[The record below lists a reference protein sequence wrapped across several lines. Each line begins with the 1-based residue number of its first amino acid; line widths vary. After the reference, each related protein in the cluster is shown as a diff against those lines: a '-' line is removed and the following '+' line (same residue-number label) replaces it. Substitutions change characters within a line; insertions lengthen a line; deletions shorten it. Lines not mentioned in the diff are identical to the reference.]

1 MLRLA
6 GMERHDFT
14 GRLAWLR
21 SQLAA
26 RDLEAHLV
34 SGPENRRYLSGFT
47 ATDELLTETS
57 GYLLITREHAFL
69 LTDFRYREWALAEA
83 VGWQVVIYQK
93 SLGET
98 LAEVLAEEGIRR
110 LGFEPAYLS
119 VRQYERL
126 TQAAAQA
133 GLKVE
138 WLPQES
144 LVEQAREIKEP
155 AEVAAIREALRLTE
169 GVLTEVAGL
178 LAPGLTE
185 GQVAWEIEKRLREAG
200 AEGLAFAPIVAA
212 GKNSAR
218 PHHRPGDTPLRPGEP
233 IIIDL
238 GCRVAGYC
246 SDLTRTFILGE
257 PTPRFREI
265 YDLVRRAQRRA
276 EAGLRAGLT
285 SDAAD
290 ALGREVIRQAGYGEF
305 FGHSL
310 GHGVGLAVHEAP
322 SLSPHADRATVLKA
336 GSVVTVEP
344 GIYLPEW
351 GGVRLENLVIL
362 HDTHAEV
369 LTRMGYYEW

>member
-1 MLRLA
+1 MRGQEHA
-6 GMERHDFT
+6 Q
-14 GRLAWLR
+14 RLAWLR
-21 SQLAA
+21 AQLAA
-26 RDLEAHLV
+26 RELDAHLV

-47 ATDELLTETS
+47 AADELLTETS
-57 GYLLITREHAFL
+57 GYLLITREQALL
-69 LTDFRYREWALAEA
+69 LTDFRYREWAQAEA
-83 VGWQVVIYQK
+83 AGFQVVIYQK

-126 TQAAAQA
+126 TQAAAEA
-133 GLKVE
+133 GLRVE
-138 WLPQES
+138 WLPQDN
-144 LVEQAREIKEP
+144 LVEQARECKDP

-169 GVLTEVAGL
+169 RVLGEVAGL

-185 GQVAWEIEKRLREAG
+185 RQVAWEIEKRLREAG

-212 GKNSAR
+212 GTNSAR
-218 PHHRPGDTPLRPGEP
+218 PHHRPGDTPLAAGEP

-246 SDLTRTFILGE
+246 SDLTRTFILGG

-265 YDLVRRAQRRA
+265 YGLVRRAQRRA
-276 EAGLRAGLT
+276 EAGLKAGLK

-322 SLSPHADRATVLKA
+322 SLSPHAERATVLRA

-344 GIYLPEW
+344 GIYLPDW
-351 GGVRLENLVIL
+351 GGVRLENLVL
-362 HDTHAEV
+362 LNETHAEV
-369 LTRMGYYEW
+369 LTAMGYYDWEA

>member
-1 MLRLA
+1 
-6 GMERHDFT
+6 MELHEFT
-14 GRLAWLR
+14 RRYAWLR
-21 SQLAA
+21 EQLAA
-26 RDLEAHLV
+26 LDLDAHLV
-34 SGPENRRYLSGFT
+34 SGPENRRYLTGFT
-47 ATDELLTETS
+47 AQDELLTETS
-57 GYLLITREHAFL
+57 GVLLVTREQAFL
-69 LTDFRYREWALAEA
+69 LTDFRYREWAQAEA
-83 VGWQVVIYQK
+83 VGCQVVIYQK

-98 LAEVLAEEGIRR
+98 LAEVLAEEGVGR

-126 TQAAAQA
+126 TRATAEA
-133 GLKVE
+133 GLTVE

-144 LVEQAREIKEP
+144 LVEEAREAKDP
-155 AEVAAIREALRLTE
+155 AEVAAVRRALALTE
-169 GVLTEVAGL
+169 QVLAEVAGL

-185 GQVAWEIEKRLREAG
+185 RQVAWEIERRLREAG

-212 GKNSAR
+212 GTNSAR
-218 PHHRPGDTPLRPGEP
+218 PHHRPGDSPLRPGEP

-238 GCRVAGYC
+238 GCRVEGYC

-265 YDLVRRAQRRA
+265 YGLVRRAQKRA
-276 EAGLRAGLT
+276 EAGLKAGLR

-290 ALGREVIRQAGYGEF
+290 ALGREIIRQAGFGEF

-322 SLSPHADRATVLKA
+322 SLSPHAERATVLKA
-336 GSVVTVEP
+336 GSLVTVEP

-351 GGVRLENLVIL
+351 GGVRLENLVL
-362 HDTHAEV
+362 LQETHAEV
-369 LTRMGYYEW
+369 LTRMGYYEG